1 MGRRDIKQPD
11 DETTKV
17 ATDHSAVLAEITAAE
32 NALAQIGLSKRRVS
46 DEMDAIKKDIELSRL
61 EKSKLENEVYMLKLK
76 HDNIAKEFEQFQKE
90 TEDKKKSLLA
100 GLPDEVKILADL
112 ETKKLPIQAEITRLS
127 GIQFE
132 SQKSLSI
139 VTAEYEARQKDSD
152 LIAKQNDEAKNL
164 LLTLNDRVEKKKAE
178 LLGLTNAIE
187 SAHAKIQEAAKA
199 NETLSTV
206 NKTIQDAEAKHVE
219 ARNKIA
225 TAESE
230 LAAIKEKH
238 SSTVADT
245 DAKIKTL
252 AILEKRVDEKI
263 EIFKQYKEKF
273 SVDELS
279 KIKINTDHP

>member
-32 NALAQIGLSKRRVS
+32 NALAQIGLSKRR
-46 DEMDAIKKDIELSRL
+46 
-61 EKSKLENEVYMLKLK
+61 VYMLKLK